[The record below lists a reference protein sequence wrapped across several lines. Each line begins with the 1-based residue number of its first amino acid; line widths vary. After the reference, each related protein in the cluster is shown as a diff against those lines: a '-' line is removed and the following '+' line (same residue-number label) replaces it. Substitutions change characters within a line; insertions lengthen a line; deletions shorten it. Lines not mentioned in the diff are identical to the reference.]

1 MPRYM
6 IRFLIISM
14 ASVLSFSAC
23 TKNSDESTI
32 NLSEQ
37 YGLAYAPVT
46 VARLKGWFEQ
56 EMPGEKISW
65 TVTGNAA
72 AVREAVLAERL
83 DGGFMGIPPYLIA
96 KDRGMEWTAVGGI
109 AEARLGLTT
118 VRSGIVDVTD
128 IPSNMRIALPQPG
141 SIQHILL
148 SMAAD
153 RELGDSKRFDGSLV
167 SLSHPDG
174 MSALL
179 SGTEVEGHFTS
190 PPYLQ
195 RELES
200 PRVSLVLDGNDAF
213 GGDFTFIV
221 FVLSDNFIKDRPE
234 TVDAL
239 RRVLLRSSTWINAH
253 PAEAA
258 LMLAD
263 HYRMDAEELEKIL
276 RSREVHFG
284 PEIKGMKQFRQFM
297 HKTGLLRN
305 GEDTSAPVVP

>member
-1 MPRYM
+1 
-6 IRFLIISM
+6 M
-14 ASVLSFSAC
+14 AALLSFSAC
-23 TKNSDESTI
+23 TKNSDKSTI

-46 VARLKGWFEQ
+46 VARLKGWFED

-72 AVREAVLAERL
+72 AVREAVLAGRL

-118 VRSGIVDVTD
+118 VRPDIKNITD
-128 IPSNMRIALPQPG
+128 IPANMRIALPQPG

-148 SMAAD
+148 SMEAD
-153 RELGDSKRFDGSLV
+153 RKLGDPKRFDGNLV

-200 PRVSLVLDGNDAF
+200 SRVSLVLDGNDAF

-221 FVLSDNFIKDRPE
+221 FVLSDSFIKDRPE
-234 TVDAL
+234 TVEDL
-239 RRVLLRSSTWINAH
+239 RRVLLRSSTWINTH
-253 PAEAA
+253 PAEAS

-276 RSREVHFG
+276 RTQAVHFG
-284 PEIKGMKQFRQFM
+284 PEIKGMARFVQFM
-297 HKTGLLRN
+297 HKTGLLVN
-305 GEDTSAPVVP
+305 GNDEDTFAVP